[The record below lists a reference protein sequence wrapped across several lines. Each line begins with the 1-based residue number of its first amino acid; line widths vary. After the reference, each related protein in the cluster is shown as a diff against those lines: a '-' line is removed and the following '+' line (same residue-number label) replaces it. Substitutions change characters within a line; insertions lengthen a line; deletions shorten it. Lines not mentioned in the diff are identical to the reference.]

1 MPGAG
6 VRIHDQVHRHLGG
19 GVGGLLRPVV
29 VAGGVPRDHLG
40 DELDVPVTPAA
51 LGVLPG
57 VLRERHDVG
66 REAVEMTG
74 VVDADV

>member
-1 MPGAG
+1 VSLEITSATN
-6 VRIHDQVHRHLGG
+6 
-19 GVGGLLRPVV
+19 
-29 VAGGVPRDHLG
+29 
-40 DELDVPVTPAA
+40 DVLVTPAA

-66 REAVEMTG
+66 REPVEMTG